1 MDLPKI
7 NIQESPTNNQPN
19 YSNHR
24 NSDSLTVPRIDTT
37 STNRDPFRD
46 HTEPSS
52 PTTTSDKKDTKD
64 KKKKSKKPLEPRH
77 INNLGAFKFQPHTLS
92 DCVGYKQFDTLRDE
106 LGGIEG
112 LTSGL
117 GTHPKDGLCGEA
129 YALDGKVDHDG
140 PPEGRAGPANQANGL
155 ERHRVY
161 DKNEIPPK
169 DTKNFFQLMWMA
181 MEDKLL
187 QLLIVAAIVALAL
200 GIYQAV
206 DFPAPVVRCF
216 NNATGRYDAYCTE
229 PQVEWVEGVAIL
241 IAILIVV
248 LVGSINDYQKELQF
262 MNLNKKK
269 DDREVKVKRDGNEQ
283 YINIKDLLV
292 GDILEIET
300 GDILPVDGVYLRGHN
315 LKADESA
322 ATGESDAIKKVTFDE
337 YSEYLDSLSLHDKSK
352 NLKKDC
358 FLLSGS
364 KINEGVGEMVVVAVG
379 LQSYNGRIL
388 ASLNEEDDEGTP
400 LQTKL
405 NDLAELIAKI
415 ASIAGLLLFIAL
427 MIKFFVNLKRHPDRY
442 VILSKISTI

>member
-7 NIQESPTNNQPN
+7 NIEPSPSSNQPN
-19 YSNHR
+19 YINHR

-37 STNRDPFRD
+37 STSRDPFVD
-46 HTEPSS
+46 DSEQSDNTSS
-52 PTTTSDKKDTKD
+52 IPKKPEKKD
-64 KKKKSKKPLEPRH
+64 KKNKEKKPLEPRH
-77 INNLGAFKFQPHTLS
+77 IDNLGAFSFQPHTLT

-106 LGGIEG
+106 IGGIKG
-112 LTSGL
+112 LADGL
-117 GTHPKDGLCGEA
+117 GTDLNHGLRADA
-129 YALDGKVDHDG
+129 YSLSGKADPNG
-140 PPEGRAGPANQANGL
+140 PPPGRAGPPSEADGL
-155 ERHRVY
+155 ERQRVY

-206 DFPAPVVRCF
+206 GFPAPVVRCF
-216 NNATGRYDAYCTE
+216 NDATGRYDAYCTE

-241 IAILIVV
+241 IAIIIVV

-262 MNLNKKK
+262 MQLNKKK
-269 DDREVKVKRDGNEQ
+269 EDREVKVKRDGNEQ

-292 GDILEIET
+292 GDILQIET
-300 GDILPVDGVYLRGHN
+300 GDILPVDGVFIGGHN

-322 ATGESDAIKKVTFDE
+322 ATGESDAIKKVSFDD
-337 YSEYLDSLSLHDKSK
+337 YASYLDSLSEHDKTKS
-352 NLKKDC
+352 LKKDC

-364 KINEGVGEMVVVAVG
+364 KITEGVGEMVVVAVG

-388 ASLNEEDDEGTP
+388 ASLNDEDDEGTP
-400 LQTKL
+400 LQSKL
-405 NDLAELIAKI
+405 NDLAELIAKV
-415 ASIAGLLLFIAL
+415 ASVAGLLLFIAL
-427 MIKFFVNLKRHPDRY
+427 MIRFFVGLKQNPDR
-442 VILSKISTI
+442 